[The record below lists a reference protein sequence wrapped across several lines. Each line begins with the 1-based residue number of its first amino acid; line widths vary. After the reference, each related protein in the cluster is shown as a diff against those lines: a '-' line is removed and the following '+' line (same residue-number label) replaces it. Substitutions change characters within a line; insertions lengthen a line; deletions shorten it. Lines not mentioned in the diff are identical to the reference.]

1 MDRLVQLFADI
12 GKLWEGY
19 GASYLSGMRN
29 TLVLA
34 LIGTLIGCIIGFICG
49 ILQTI
54 PYSKNDPLW
63 KRVILKLI
71 RIFVR
76 LYVEIFRGT
85 PMVLQAVF
93 IFYGLPYFSDNSIQ
107 FSGLHGIWLAA
118 ILVVSIN
125 TGAYMAYPW
134 LFSNGCR

>member
-1 MDRLVQLFADI
+1 MDKLIQLAQDVAGLWAENSGTYLTGM
-12 GKLWEGY
+12 GK
-19 GASYLSGMRN
+19 
-29 TLVLA
+29 TLILA
-34 LIGTLIGCIIGFICG
+34 VVATLIGCIIGFICG